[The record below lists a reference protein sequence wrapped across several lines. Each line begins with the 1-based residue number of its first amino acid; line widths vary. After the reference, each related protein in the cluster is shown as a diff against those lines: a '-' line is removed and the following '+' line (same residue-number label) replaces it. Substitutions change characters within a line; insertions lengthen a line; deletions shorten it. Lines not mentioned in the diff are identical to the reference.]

1 MKLPNQGV
9 YAITQTEN
17 RSQPLILE
25 QTEAALRGGAA
36 VLQYRNKSP
45 LQDTRLAKALSSL
58 CQHYHIPF
66 IVNDDIELAAAL
78 EADGV
83 HLGQDDGDI
92 QQARQRLGSD
102 AIIGISCYND
112 LDKALAMERSGANYV
127 AFGRFFPSSSKP
139 LARPAQIQ
147 TLRQAK
153 QQIAIPVVA
162 IGGIL
167 PENGQQLLDAGADFL
182 AIIGGIFN
190 HDSPEQ
196 ATRDYQKLFHR
207 QTSSNSL

>member
-1 MKLPNQGV
+1 MKLPNQGI

-17 RSQPLILE
+17 RSHQQILE

-36 VLQYRNKSP
+36 VLQYRNKSSLP
-45 LQDTRLAKALSSL
+45 ATELAQALFSL
-58 CQHYHIPF
+58 CQHYQIPF

-78 EADGV
+78 KADGV

-92 QQARQRLGSD
+92 KQARQRLGPD

-112 LDKALAMERSGANYV
+112 LDRALTMARAGANYV

-139 LARPAQIQ
+139 LARPAHIQ
-147 TLRQAK
+147 TIRQAK
-153 QQIAIPVVA
+153 QQIAIPIVA

-167 PENGQQLLDAGADFL
+167 PENGQQLLEAGADFL

-190 HDSPEQ
+190 HKNPEQ
-196 ATRDYQKLFHR
+196 ATREYQKLFHN
-207 QTSSNSL
+207 QTA

>member
-1 MKLPNQGV
+1 MKLPNQGI

-17 RSQPLILE
+17 RSHQQILE
-25 QTEAALRGGAA
+25 QTEAALRGGTA
-36 VLQYRNKSP
+36 VLQYRNKSS
-45 LQDTRLAKALSSL
+45 QDAELAGDLFSL

-78 EADGV
+78 KADGV
-83 HLGQDDGDI
+83 HLGQDDGNI
-92 QQARQRLGSD
+92 KHARQRLGPD

-112 LDKALAMERSGANYV
+112 LDRALDMEHAGANYV

-139 LARPAQIQ
+139 LARPAHIQ

-153 QQIAIPVVA
+153 QQISIPIVA

-167 PENGQQLLDAGADFL
+167 PENGQQLLEAGADFL

-190 HDSPEQ
+190 HKNPEQ
-196 ATRDYQKLFHR
+196 ATREYQKLFHS
-207 QTSSNSL
+207 QTA